1 MIGLGKGDSFSSK
14 YGHFL
19 GIYVGVSLEAYVMQK
34 DEFFATETPREATVT
49 EQMSWALGKELTL
62 HETKIQTLS
71 FMGETTNLLNW
82 SVLAGNSGCHQQ

>member
-49 EQMSWALGKELTL
+49 ELMSWAGKELTL
-62 HETKIQTLS
+62 HETNIRGFPNMVVPNNHGFS
-71 FMGETTNLLNW
+71 Y
-82 SVLAGNSGCHQQ
+82 